1 MKLITA
7 LVVVVVAVAAEAGY
21 VDPYET
27 GLAVAHHHDGAY
39 YGDHYDAGY
48 GSIGHHAASYPAHYL
63 GAYHYDPSGTFSYWG
78 SHGPT
83 VVQQNAASLP
93 HPVHGAH
100 PYAPYSTPYGL
111 YGAPG
116 GATVVQANV
125 ATNHHWGYPAVYG
138 AAYGHGYGYDK
149 YLAAAPATKYLL

>member
-1 MKLITA
+1 MKLFTA
-7 LVVVVVAVAAEAGY
+7 LIVVVVAAAAKAGY

-27 GLAVAHHHDGAY
+27 GLAVSHHDGAY

-48 GSIGHHAASYPAHYL
+48 ASLGHHVAGYDPAHY

-83 VVQQNAASLP
+83 VVQQNAASLA

-100 PYAPYSTPYGL
+100 PYAPYSAPYGL

-116 GATVVQANV
+116 ATVVQANLG
-125 ATNHHWGYPAVYG
+125 ANHWGYPAVYG

-149 YLAAAPATKYLL
+149 YLATAPATKYLL